1 MPALFRLAVFF
12 VALTVSACATAQP
25 SPDAAADDTVAGDTA
40 ADATAALVAEVLD
53 AVPLVDGHN
62 DLPWAIRRAW
72 PCDEDP
78 ARCAQP
84 NPPGNV
90 GAYNLRATTPGH
102 TDLARLEAGRVG
114 IQFWSVYIPFSTAEA
129 GTAAVTQ
136 LEQIDIAKR
145 VFARYPDV
153 FAETPTADEAVAAWQ
168 DGKIASVL
176 GMEGGHAIENSLG
189 ALRMFYDLGVRY
201 MTLTHSGTIDWADS
215 ATDEPQHDGLNAFG
229 EEVVREMNR
238 LGMLVDLSHVSPA
251 AMHDALDV
259 TEAPVMFSHSSA
271 RGVTDHVR
279 NVPDDVLE
287 RLPENG
293 GVVMVTFVPS
303 FVNTEVQRWW
313 EARSALMDEARADS
327 ASADELIA
335 RLSAWAEAN
344 PAPKSSLADVADH
357 IEHVRDIAGIDHVGI
372 GGDYDGIS
380 TVPVGL
386 EDVSTYPAL
395 LEELARRGWTAKD
408 LRKLVGENA
417 LRVWRE
423 AEAVA
428 ARVQAERPPSSALL
442 TEDGA
447 E

>member
-1 MPALFRLAVFF
+1 MRPLCWLAATLAV
-12 VALTVSACATAQP
+12 VLTCGCTTAQP
-25 SPDAAADDTVAGDTA
+25 TTASTSSPDETNAIAMRVAG
-40 ADATAALVAEVLD
+40 VLD

-78 ARCAQP
+78 AQCAQP

-90 GAYNLRATTPGH
+90 GAYNLRAPTPGH
-102 TDLARLEAGRVG
+102 TDLARLQAGRVG
-114 IQFWSVYIPFSTAEA
+114 IQFWSVYIPFSTAAA

-153 FAETPTADEAVAAWQ
+153 FVETPTADEAVAAWQ

-215 ATDEPQHDGLNAFG
+215 ATDEPQHDGLNGFG
-229 EEVVREMNR
+229 EDVVREMNR

-259 TEAPVMFSHSSA
+259 SEAPVMFSHSSA

-279 NVPDDVLE
+279 NVPDDVLR

-303 FVNTEVQRWW
+303 FVNTEVQAWW
-313 EARSALMDEARADS
+313 AARSAISDAARADS
-327 ASADELIA
+327 LSADELIE
-335 RLSAWAEAN
+335 RLSAWSEAN
-344 PAPKSSLADVADH
+344 PRPEATLADVADH
-357 IEHVRDIAGIDHVGI
+357 IDHVRAVAGIDHVGL

-395 LEELARRGWTAKD
+395 LEELARRGWTAEE

-417 LRVWRE
+417 LRVWRD
-423 AEAVA
+423 AETVA
-428 ARVQAERPPSSALL
+428 ARLQTERAASTALLERPRH
-442 TEDGA
+442 E
-447 E
+447 

>member
-1 MPALFRLAVFF
+1 
-12 VALTVSACATAQP
+12 
-25 SPDAAADDTVAGDTA
+25 
-40 ADATAALVAEVLD
+40 
-53 AVPLVDGHN
+53 
-62 DLPWAIRRAW
+62 
-72 PCDEDP
+72 
-78 ARCAQP
+78 
-84 NPPGNV
+84 
-90 GAYNLRATTPGH
+90 
-102 TDLARLEAGRVG
+102 
-114 IQFWSVYIPFSTAEA
+114 QFWSVYIPFSTAEA

-327 ASADELIA
+327 ASADEL
-335 RLSAWAEAN
+335 S
-344 PAPKSSLADVADH
+344 P
-357 IEHVRDIAGIDHVGI
+357 G
-372 GGDYDGIS
+372 
-380 TVPVGL
+380 
-386 EDVSTYPAL
+386 
-395 LEELARRGWTAKD
+395 
-408 LRKLVGENA
+408 
-417 LRVWRE
+417 
-423 AEAVA
+423 
-428 ARVQAERPPSSALL
+428 
-442 TEDGA
+442 
-447 E
+447 